1 MASLAEYYQGLVGA
15 GSLDWRDREQ
25 LVEQGTPLRYAPEDM
40 PFMDDRTIRE
50 TRERGGTML
59 IPTAQGGY
67 NTIRPDADVLPGGAR
82 LISAGEAAA
91 RYAGSQREGG
101 RPLDDPFGVARGA
114 YQQATNAAEQQ
125 AYKTADYLSQFL
137 PPERVVAETRR
148 MTGVDLSGKLASTPN
163 LLKREGDVAG
173 IAKTQAETLSTE
185 AQRREREQDIIKKR
199 QDLLNEKADTF
210 GALETAVT
218 NLNRLSD
225 AAAAVRDS
233 KDLAWA
239 AGPIASRLP
248 TVTQGSANVEAGLFS
263 LKAQVGF
270 AALTALREASKTG
283 GGLGNISDAD
293 IKNLQNSIAALELSQ
308 SPESIRKA
316 LDTVVKY
323 ADDVRAKMERGYQSK
338 YGKLPVELPRPGHE
352 QLPVAARQLLQEGK
366 AAHFGN
372 GQVWTLE
379 RGVPKRLK

>member
-1 MASLAEYYQGLVGA
+1 MATLAEYYQGLVGA

-50 TRERGGTML
+50 TRESGGTML

-67 NTIRPDADVLPGGAR
+67 TTIRPDAGVLPGGAR

-148 MTGVDLSGKLASTPN
+148 MTGVDLSGKLASTP
-163 LLKREGDVAG
+163 KMQERE
-173 IAKTQAETLSTE
+173 KMSAEIGNIG
-185 AQRREREQDIIKKR
+185 AQRREREADILKKR
-199 QDLLNEKADTF
+199 QDLANEKADTF
-210 GALETAVT
+210 GTLETAVT
-218 NLNRLSD
+218 NLNRLAD

-233 KDLAWA
+233 KDLAMA

-308 SPESIRKA
+308 SPESIRKS

-323 ADDVRAKMERGYQSK
+323 TDDVRTKMERGYTSK
-338 YGKLPVELPRPGHE
+338 YGKAPVELPRPAHE
-352 QLPVAARQLLQEGK
+352 QLPVAARQQLQEGK
-366 AAHFGN
+366 AATFGN

-379 RGVPKRLK
+379 RGIPRRLK